1 MSNSLA
7 FLSAESSKSSRA
19 NRHSDIRPVFED
31 AGFECVLCLSARA
44 ADIGPNPDFSTSRI
58 CRCRRC
64 GLIAT
69 SPVPSDAELENLYR
83 WQYRQV
89 RREAPNRAYLRDL
102 DARAEAQLKF
112 ARGYGAI
119 DLLNARVLD
128 VGCSAGSF
136 LKTCSRSAGSLI
148 GFEPDQLMR
157 RTARGRL
164 PQSARVHE
172 TLFRDDRLSART
184 FDLIAASHVLEHV
197 PQPVAFVSSLCGLL
211 SEGGALMIEVPN
223 EDLLTVGNAVTSR
236 WRGRMHLYFF
246 SPDSLRATIEAA
258 GGRVVRLAT
267 FGARLA
273 SAGAADR
280 TSTFKGRFRKLLE
293 GSSDPSLMQG
303 FDRLRNLPKAHSRR
317 RLMAIEQGLDGKY
330 LRVLVQKKVQKKV
343 QKNSSRP
350 ASAKSRSA

>member
-7 FLSAESSKSSRA
+7 FLLADSSKSSRA
-19 NRHSDIRPVFED
+19 NRHGDIRPVFED
-31 AGFECVLCLSARA
+31 AGFECVLCRSARA
-44 ADIGPNPDFSTSRI
+44 ADIGPNPDFSASRI
-58 CRCRRC
+58 CRCHRC

-69 SPVPSDAELENLYR
+69 SPVPSDAELESLYR
-83 WQYRQV
+83 RQYRQV

-112 ARGYGAI
+112 ARGYGGI

-136 LKTCSRSAGSLI
+136 LKTCGRSATSLV
-148 GFEPDQLMR
+148 GFEPDRLMR

-172 TLFRDDRLSART
+172 TLFRDDRLSAGT

-211 SEGGALMIEVPN
+211 SEGGVLMIEVPN

-236 WRGRMHLYFF
+236 WRGCMHLYFF

-267 FGARLA
+267 FGG
-273 SAGAADR
+273 SKSVGTGVSTGATA
-280 TSTFKGRFRKLLE
+280 FKTRWKKLVE
-293 GSSDPSLMQG
+293 SVSDPSFMQGLQG
-303 FDRLRNLPKAHSRR
+303 FDRLRNLPRAHGRR
-317 RLMAIEQGLDGKY
+317 RLMAIEHGLDGEY
-330 LRVLVQKKVQKKV
+330 LRVLVQK
-343 QKNSSRP
+343 NSLRP
-350 ASAKSRSA
+350 TSTKSRSA